1 MTPLRVRFLVNWGL
15 ILGALGSVSVV
26 VATQSVWTSAERAAR
41 ASHLVVGFRE
51 AEIDRIRISTSG
63 QVLELVRAEDDG
75 AGSVPHPEAH
85 EHDARWVFVEPYQG
99 EAEEAT
105 VDALLHALQ
114 YAPFVR
120 KVPEEAF
127 DRRAAGLDPPKQTIE
142 LFTDSVRTRV
152 HLGGAALAP
161 ANAHYVEIGGE
172 GTANKGIYVVSDA
185 TADALLV
192 NLDEFRVR
200 QIVPYGASGLKTV
213 TLTDAKGRSVVLR
226 AGDAGDWRLDVEQRG
241 VRVEEAAVRRLFAA
255 LSRSRVERFVSE
267 NAPEGALSDEQI
279 QVTLEP
285 KAEDKP
291 TLSLRF
297 GGGCPVEPT
306 LRLALRVSEPPL
318 AGCTVP
324 LHLDTFLDQLPEMVE
339 RRLFGFPADM
349 VERVTL
355 RAGERALEIARRD
368 EAWAMFEPRSGVVE
382 RDVGEA
388 FVESILAV
396 RGELT
401 TKPSSELAPFAQIT
415 ITKPHLDGEATPEV
429 VELYL
434 SPQATAAQ
442 PGIPASGLLA
452 RRMADD
458 AWLELPTRDQRLF
471 QPNALL
477 LRSTQLVNVE
487 ATQVSRVRIQTGEW
501 TQAFD
506 YRGHDVG
513 CTLTQPAGYT
523 ADSALCLDH
532 IDELRLLRA
541 RSWVAESDDGTF
553 GLATPT
559 LRATFSVEP
568 PKDQSTGAANELTLT
583 VGHRTTDGGY
593 HAQLS
598 SDPAVFTLRQGVVD
612 VLTGLVVDRAPFILD
627 AAEIQSLVITR
638 GTGTSRTSFT
648 LRRLGGDLVQV
659 GQDGVGAPTR
669 VLDEGAQVELLD
681 ALSLLRP
688 EAAVTL
694 LDSGRVSSAPRTYGF
709 DVPLLEV
716 RVRTRTEAGDRDFH
730 WVVGRADVHRNVS
743 VHYALPVT
751 SGRSAVFAL
760 PRQGVQRILDAL

>member
-1 MTPLRVRFLVNWGL
+1 MTPMRVRTWVNWGL
-15 ILGALGSVSVV
+15 ILAAVGSVGAVI
-26 VATQSVWTSAERAAR
+26 ATQNEWTSAERAAR

-51 AEIDRIRISTSG
+51 AEIGRVRISTNG
-63 QVLELVRAEDDG
+63 QVLELVRAEDEGLG
-75 AGSVPHPEAH
+75 AGARSEAD

-114 YAPFVR
+114 YAPFIR
-120 KVPEEAF
+120 KVTEESF

-142 LFTDSVRTRV
+142 LFTESVRTRV

-172 GTANKGIYVVSDA
+172 GTANKGIYVVSDT

-200 QIVPYGASGLKTV
+200 QIVPYGASGLKAV
-213 TLTDAKGRSVVLR
+213 TLTDGKERSVVLR
-226 AGDAGDWRLDVEQRG
+226 AGDAGDWRLDVDQRG

-255 LSRSRVERFVSE
+255 LARSRVERFVSDM
-267 NAPEGALSDEQI
+267 PSEGPLSAGQV

-285 KAEDKP
+285 KAGGKP
-291 TLSLRF
+291 TLSFRF
-297 GGGCPVEPT
+297 GGECPTEPT
-306 LRLALRVSEPPL
+306 LRLALRVGDAPL

-324 LHLDTFLDQLPEMVE
+324 LHLDTFVDQLPEMVE
-339 RRLFGFPADM
+339 RRLFGFSADM
-349 VERVTL
+349 VERLTL
-355 RAGERALEIARRD
+355 RASERTLEIARRD
-368 EAWAMFEPRSGVVE
+368 EAWVMFEPRSGPVE

-388 FVESILAV
+388 FVESILEV

-401 TKPSSELAPFAQIT
+401 SKPSGELVLLGQVT
-415 ITKPHLDGEATPEV
+415 ITKPHLEDEIAAPEV
-429 VELYL
+429 VELYA
-434 SPQATAAQ
+434 SAPATVPQ
-442 PGIPASGLLA
+442 PGVVASGLFA
-452 RRMADD
+452 RRVADD
-458 AWLELPTRDQRLF
+458 AWLELPARERRLF

-477 LRSTQLVNVE
+477 LRSTQLVNAE
-487 ATQVSRVRIQTGEW
+487 AAQVSRVRIQTGEW
-501 TQAFD
+501 TQSFE
-506 YRGHDVG
+506 YRSHDVG
-513 CTLTQPAGYT
+513 CQLTEPAGYT

-553 GLATPT
+553 GLANPT

-568 PKDQSTGAANELTLT
+568 PKGEAPDASTSELTLT
-583 VGHRTTDGGY
+583 VGHRTADGGY
-593 HAQLS
+593 YAQLS

-612 VLTGLVVDRAPFILD
+612 VLRGLVVDRSPFILD
-627 AAEIQSLVITR
+627 AANIQSLVITR
-638 GTGTSRTSFT
+638 GMGASRSSLTM
-648 LRRLGGDLVQV
+648 RRLGGDLVQV
-659 GQDGVGAPTR
+659 GQDGARATA
-669 VLDEGAQVELLD
+669 LDEGAQTELLD

-694 LDSGRVSSAPRTYGF
+694 LDSGRMSNAPRTYGF
-709 DVPLLEV
+709 DAPLLEV
-716 RVRTRTEAGDRDFH
+716 EVRTRTEAGDRDYH

-743 VHYALPVT
+743 VHYALPIT

-760 PRQGVQRILDAL
+760 PRQGIQRILDAL